1 LISIARNTVGEMR
14 PHLSKAI
21 ALAVLAVPLVAT
33 TATAA
38 VGPPVVASTG
48 SPYAAACN
56 GAPQSGTNFRNSEVE
71 PSVAV
76 DPARR
81 RNRIGVW
88 QQDRWSTGG
97 ANGLLARVSRDGGA
111 TWRDSVS
118 PPFSR
123 CAGGSP
129 RNGGDYERASDPW
142 VSISPDGTAYITSLS
157 FNDSNPDNAVLVA
170 RSRDGGQTWGPI
182 ATLIRDGAD
191 GFNDKNSL
199 TADPTDSR
207 FAYAVWDR
215 LSSDNRGP
223 TYFTRT
229 TDGGATWEAP
239 RAIYDPGVGNSTIG
253 NVIAVTPDGTL
264 LNLFAE
270 FKNNS
275 VNVAVLHST
284 DKGQTWT
291 GPTYVDGLGTVGVID
306 PRDGA
311 PVRTGDIIPAIAVD
325 PRPGHD
331 EVYVVWQ
338 DARFT
343 GFQNDSVVL
352 SVSDDGG
359 RHWSA
364 PKRVSPPE
372 SGQAFTATAD
382 VNAAGELAIAYYDFT
397 FDTAADE
404 PLATDYWIVRS
415 RNRGATFGPRE
426 RLTATSFDMRQA
438 PDAGGFFVGD
448 YAGLDNAGNQFQAL
462 YPITR
467 AAGDNPTDMIAQRAS
482 GPINAGNAPD
492 TLQANPRR
500 PVITAHGQ
508 ITRR

>member
-1 LISIARNTVGEMR
+1 MR
-14 PHLSKAI
+14 PHLGKA
-21 ALAVLAVPLVAT
+21 LVLALSVVPLLAA

-38 VGPPVVASTG
+38 VGPQVVVSTA
-48 SPYAAACN
+48 SPYAASCN

-71 PSVAV
+71 PFVAV
-76 DPARR
+76 NPVRR

-97 ANGLLARVSRDGGA
+97 ANGVLARVSHDGGA
-111 TWRDSVS
+111 TWRHSVS

-123 CAGGSP
+123 CAGGGP
-129 RNGGDYERASDPW
+129 RNGGDYERATDPW
-142 VSISPDGTAYITSLS
+142 VSIAPDGTAYFMSLS
-157 FNDSNPDNAVLVA
+157 FNDSNPDNAMLVA
-170 RSRDGGQTWGPI
+170 RSRDGGRTWGPI
-182 ATLIRDGAD
+182 TTLIRDGAD
-191 GFNDKNSL
+191 GFNDKNSI

-215 LSSDNRGP
+215 LSADNRGP

-229 TDGGATWEAP
+229 TDGGATWEPA

-264 LNLFAE
+264 INMFTE

-275 VNVAVLHST
+275 ANVAVLHST
-284 DKGQTWT
+284 DKGRTWT
-291 GPTYVDGLGTVGVID
+291 GPTYIDGLGTVGVID

-311 PVRTGDIIPAIAVD
+311 AVRTGDIIPAIAVD

-352 SVSDDGG
+352 SVSADGG
-359 RHWSA
+359 RRWGP
-364 PKRVSPPE
+364 PKRVSPPR
-372 SGQAFTATAD
+372 SGQAFTATVD
-382 VNAAGELAIAYYDFT
+382 VNTDGVLAIAYYDLT
-397 FDTAADE
+397 FDSAADE
-404 PLATDYWIVRS
+404 PLVTDYWIVRS
-415 RNRGATFGPRE
+415 RDRGATFGPRE
-426 RLTATSFDMRQA
+426 RMTATSFDMRRA

-448 YAGLDNAGNQFQAL
+448 YAGLDNADSQFHAL
-462 YPITR
+462 YAITTP
-467 AAGDNPTDMIAQRAS
+467 ATGNPTDMIAQRAT
-482 GPINAGNAPD
+482 GPTGTDYRPE
-492 TLQANPRR
+492 TLQASPRR
-500 PVITAHGQ
+500 PVLTAHEHV
-508 ITRR
+508 TRR

>member
-1 LISIARNTVGEMR
+1 MR
-14 PHLSKAI
+14 VHLGKAI
-21 ALAVLAVPLVAT
+21 ALVMFAVPLLAT

-38 VGPPVVASTG
+38 VGPQVVASTA

-56 GAPQSGTNFRNSEVE
+56 GAPQTGTNFPNSEIE
-71 PSVAV
+71 PFVAV
-76 DPARR
+76 NPAQR

-88 QQDRWSTGG
+88 QQDRWSSGG
-97 ANGLLARVSRDGGA
+97 ANGVLARVSNDGGA

-123 CAGGSP
+123 CAGGSS
-129 RNGGDYERASDPW
+129 RNGGDYERATDPW
-142 VSISPDGTAYITSLS
+142 VSVSPDGTAYFMSLS
-157 FNDSNPDNAVLVA
+157 FNDSNPDNAMLVA
-170 RSRDGGQTWGPI
+170 RSRDGGRTWGPI
-182 ATLIRDGAD
+182 TTLIRDGAD
-191 GFNDKNSL
+191 AFNDKNSI

-215 LSSDNRGP
+215 LTSDNRGP

-229 TDGGATWEAP
+229 TDGGATWEPA
-239 RAIYDPGVGNSTIG
+239 RAIHDPGVGNSTIG

-264 LNLFAE
+264 VNLFTE

-284 DKGQTWT
+284 DKGQTWS
-291 GPTYVDGLGTVGVID
+291 GPTYIDGLGTVGVID

-311 PVRTGDIIPAIAVD
+311 PVRTGDIVPAIAVD

-343 GFQNDSVVL
+343 GYQNDSVVL
-352 SVSDDGG
+352 SVSGDGG
-359 RHWSA
+359 RHWAA
-364 PKRVSPPE
+364 PKRVSPPQ

-382 VNAAGELAIAYYDFT
+382 VNANGELAIAYYDFT
-397 FDTAADE
+397 FDSAADE
-404 PLATDYWIVRS
+404 PLVTDYWIVRS
-415 RNRGATFGPRE
+415 RNRGTTFGPRE
-426 RLTATSFDMRQA
+426 RMTATSFDMRQA

-462 YPITR
+462 YAITTPTS
-467 AAGDNPTDMIAQRAS
+467 GNPTDMIAQRAT
-482 GPINAGNAPD
+482 GPAGAENQQE
-492 TLQANPRR
+492 TRQATYPQR
-500 PVITAHGQ
+500 PVLTAHGHV
-508 ITRR
+508 TRR